1 MSVNVWTKAWNDI
14 IRFVLFR
21 DDELKTLMLLPA
33 NTSII
38 DFIDNYFI
46 RGGSANKVLSN
57 QSVRIVYGH
66 VKPDELNNTPYITD
80 NTLSFDIYVKQ
91 DQLHNVSDDRL
102 EYRTVAIADRIKYL
116 LTKDRYVNDGLF
128 RFRVVSESDMATGTI
143 GYTRYNI
150 SFKYLK
156 VV

>member
-1 MSVNVWTKAWNDI
+1 MSSNVWTKGWNDI
-14 IRFVLFR
+14 IRHALFK
-21 DDELKTLMLLPA
+21 DDELKTLMMLPD

-38 DFIDNYFI
+38 NFIDNYFI

-57 QSVRIVYGH
+57 QPVRIVYGH
-66 VKPDELNNTPYITD
+66 INPDELSDTPYLTD
-80 NTLSFDIYVKQ
+80 NILSFDIYVKQ

-102 EYRTVAIADRIKYL
+102 EFRTVAIADRIKYL
-116 LTKDRYVNDGLF
+116 LTKDRYVLDGLY
-128 RFRVVSESDMATGTI
+128 RFRVVWEGDKATGTI
-143 GYTRYNI
+143 GYARYNI